1 MCSAIDSEE
10 KIDINFRETINI
22 LKENSVA
29 YWLCQGTL
37 LGVIRD
43 KKLIP
48 WDHDIDWDYGWDAKP
63 NYRSGF
69 KQSNKLIWQCEY
81 RKWRS
86 WKYNRKTQYK

>member
-1 MCSAIDSEE
+1 M
-10 KIDINFRETINI
+10 KRINRARAKKSISR
-22 LKENSVA
+22 KEYRYNA
-29 YWLCQGTL
+29 
-37 LGVIRD
+37 
-43 KKLIP
+43 